1 MQHNLI
7 CQQRAAVYQWF
18 SQLLFRELDQK
29 QLARL
34 ASEEN
39 RQWLASLAGIPGL
52 SLDVKKLERS
62 LTQVLRRESRQLE
75 LAADFATLF
84 LLVPPGGVS
93 PYAGHY
99 PHTTAAEERRQM
111 NVLLVEHGLAAQEN
125 EPSDHIAIQLALMAR
140 MVTKEETLSA
150 QYYFLH
156 HHIMCWAPLFRD
168 SCQQRDEEG
177 FYARAVSVIVGFIR
191 EDEQY
196 LESML
201 MDDFYLSSQR

>member
-1 MQHNLI
+1 MRCAYPPYKITNRITPFSADCGGCATLTHPTNDPPYATHNWPYR
-7 CQQRAAVYQWF
+7 RAGKRRAPAITKP
-18 SQLLFRELDQK
+18 LR
-29 QLARL
+29 
-34 ASEEN
+34 
-39 RQWLASLAGIPGL
+39 
-52 SLDVKKLERS
+52 

-84 LLVPPGGVS
+84 LLAPPGGVS

-168 SCQQRDEEG
+168 SCQQRDEAG

-196 LESML
+196 LESLL

>member
-34 ASEEN
+34 ESEDT

-84 LLVPPGGVS
+84 LLAPPGGVS

-111 NVLLVEHGLAAQEN
+111 NVLLIEHGLAAQEN

-168 SCQQRDEEG
+168 SCQQRDEAG

-196 LESML
+196 LESLL

>member
-34 ASEEN
+34 ESEDT

-84 LLVPPGGVS
+84 LLAPPGGVS

-156 HHIMCWAPLFRD
+156 HHIMCWVPLFRD

-196 LESML
+196 LESLL

>member
-34 ASEEN
+34 ESEEN

-84 LLVPPGGVS
+84 LLAPPGGVS

-168 SCQQRDEEG
+168 SCQQRDEAG

-196 LESML
+196 LESLL

>member
-1 MQHNLI
+1 MQHSLI
-7 CQQRAAVYQWF
+7 FQQRAAVYQWF

-34 ASEEN
+34 ESEDT

-62 LTQVLRRESRQLE
+62 LMQVLRRESRQLE

-84 LLVPPGGVS
+84 LLPPPGGVS

-111 NVLLVEHGLAAQEN
+111 NVPLVEHGLPAQEN

-140 MVTKEETLSA
+140 MVAKEETLSA

-168 SCQQRDEEG
+168 SCQQRDEKG
-177 FYARAVSVIVGFIR
+177 FYARAISVIVGFIR

-196 LESML
+196 LESLL

>member
-1 MQHNLI
+1 MQHSLI
-7 CQQRAAVYQWF
+7 FQQRAAVYQWF

-34 ASEEN
+34 ESEDT

-62 LTQVLRRESRQLE
+62 LTQALRRESRQLE

-84 LLVPPGGVS
+84 LLAPPGGVS

-111 NVLLVEHGLAAQEN
+111 NVLLVEHGLRSYRYTA
-125 EPSDHIAIQLALMAR
+125 
-140 MVTKEETLSA
+140 
-150 QYYFLH
+150 
-156 HHIMCWAPLFRD
+156 
-168 SCQQRDEEG
+168 G
-177 FYARAVSVIVGFIR
+177 FDG
-191 EDEQY
+191 EDG
-196 LESML
+196 
-201 MDDFYLSSQR
+201 SQRGNAICTILLFASSHYVLGTLVP

>member
-196 LESML
+196 LESLL

>member
-196 LESML
+196 LESLL
-201 MDDFYLSSQR
+201 MDDFYLSSQC

>member
-34 ASEEN
+34 ESEES

-84 LLVPPGGVS
+84 LLAPPGGVS

-168 SCQQRDEEG
+168 SCQQRDEAG

-196 LESML
+196 LESLL